1 MQEIQLR
8 IQPNDDVLQLYSR
21 ACSPCRDYY
30 VLIVSPEYVALNIWK
45 ITHRPYANPKLNR
58 CPIEEFKYDK
68 SFQETI
74 KNCFTVGVYNYILDL
89 SYSRRKL
96 ENLPVKIFMHILTF
110 LRIND
115 ILRMMRCSKIM
126 FERCNQNTVWRLIF
140 VKKFA
145 RFPSKEE
152 NLLALDYTWKTIYQ
166 KRLEF
171 VLRALK
177 QKTDKEENEKKKKK
191 RNSSLCVQRGRIKL
205 SQPTN

>member
-1 MQEIQLR
+1 MQKIQLR

-58 CPIEEFKYDK
+58 CPIEDF
-68 SFQETI
+68 
-74 KNCFTVGVYNYILDL
+74 N
-89 SYSRRKL
+89 RRKL

-110 LRIND
+110 LGIND

-177 QKTDKEENEKKKKK
+177 QKTDKEENEKKKK